1 MVKGTGKVALGKKV
15 TPPFIFLSYRMVIDV
30 QDIWFP
36 RVRSKI
42 SEKTLFFSRILSS
55 TPEAM
60 D

>member
-1 MVKGTGKVALGKKV
+1 MALGKKV

-42 SEKTLFFSRILSS
+42 SEKTLFFSRMLSS

>member
-15 TPPFIFLSYRMVIDV
+15 TPPFSFLSYRMVVDV

-42 SEKTLFFSRILSS
+42 SEKNCFLF
-55 TPEAM
+55 
-60 D
+60 